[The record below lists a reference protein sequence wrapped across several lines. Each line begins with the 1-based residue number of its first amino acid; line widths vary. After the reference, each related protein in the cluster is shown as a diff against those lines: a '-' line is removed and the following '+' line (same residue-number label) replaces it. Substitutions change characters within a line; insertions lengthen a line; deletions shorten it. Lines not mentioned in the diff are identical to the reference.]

1 MAQVILHAKR
11 REWALKALAVLIVT
25 GILPMAL
32 AALLFAVCD
41 VAGDWVLLAAI
52 APLAVMFFRWL
63 RS

>member
-1 MAQVILHAKR
+1 MAQAILHAKR

-25 GILPMAL
+25 GILPTAL

-41 VAGDWVLLAAI
+41 VAGDGVLLVALVPAALLF
-52 APLAVMFFRWL
+52 ARWL